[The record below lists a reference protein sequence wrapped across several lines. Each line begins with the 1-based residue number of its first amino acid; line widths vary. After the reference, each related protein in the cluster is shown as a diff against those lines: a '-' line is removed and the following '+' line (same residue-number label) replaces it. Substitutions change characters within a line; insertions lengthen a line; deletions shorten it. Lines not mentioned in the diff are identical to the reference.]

1 MNSIIRTISWVALAS
16 SVGGCWSGVYENNAA
31 QYFHRSDTITLTAGN
46 AADVNAATHV
56 IDPWPR
62 YVGNRHITANGER
75 MVGAVQRYQRSGAA
89 RTQGQIGQA
98 PGAPGS
104 SASTP
109 PLQSSGAATPSG
121 TLPY

>member
-1 MNSIIRTISWVALAS
+1 MSNIIRTITCVALAA

-31 QYFHRSDTITLTAGN
+31 QYVHRSDTITLTAGN
-46 AADVNAATHV
+46 AADVNAATHI

-62 YVGNRHITANGER
+62 YVGNRRIPAHGER

-98 PGAPGS
+98 TGATGPGASP
-104 SASTP
+104 P
-109 PLQSSGAATPSG
+109 PLQSSGASAPAG